1 MDYIPLDLN
10 ADPVSRFISIAMPF
24 IFVFLGLGF
33 VAGVALLLKWKNSF
47 GWFLIVAGA
56 ICAAIL
62 IPTALS
68 EPAPTSIAA
77 LTARRHQAPEIQREI
92 QKAYGLETTRAQVQ
106 SLNYP
111 NAKPTKSFEI
121 FGSFKDRKQ
130 VEGTQFEQRTI
141 YLVWADGKFGLS
153 QSSDGESFTPLES
166 RS

>member
-10 ADPVSRFISIAMPF
+10 ADPINHFFSVAIPF

-33 VAGVALLLKWKNSF
+33 VAGAVLILKWKNNF

-56 ICAAIL
+56 LCLAL
-62 IPTALS
+62 LLPTTIS
-68 EPAPTSIAA
+68 EPSPTSIAA
-77 LTARRHQAPEIQREI
+77 VNARWHQAPEIQESV
-92 QKAYGLETTRAQVQ
+92 QKTYGLKITRGQAQA
-106 SLNYP
+106 LKYP
-111 NAKPTKSFEI
+111 GAKPTKDFEI

-153 QSSDGESFTPLES
+153 QSSDGESFTPLKAQG
-166 RS
+166 